1 MCGIAG
7 ILGHRPVNRA
17 ALAAMTESMIHRGP
31 DGFGIWE
38 SDDGKSVLGHRRLA
52 ILDTTDAGAQP
63 MHSGDGLAVITFNGE
78 IYNYVELGNRLK
90 QEGVQLNSQCD
101 TEVLLAAWQRWG
113 KNCLSQLNG
122 MFAFAIL
129 DKRRNILFCAR
140 DRFGEKPF
148 LFHQTD
154 DFFAFASE
162 YKALLPLIGGRAEVD
177 ETRLLRFLTSPRQGL
192 DDARQTVFM
201 GIEQLLPGE
210 MATLDLSSFALSISR
225 YWTIEPDMA
234 NANLSD
240 DAAAEQFRELLTD
253 SVRLR
258 LRSDVPVGSCLSGG
272 LDSGSIVCLS
282 RGLIGEAPDYHVF
295 TGEFP
300 GSATDE
306 SALAASVADHV
317 RATRHTTQPTASG
330 LIDELEDF
338 LWLNELP
345 VGSSSQYAQWCVFRQ
360 AQQENVTV
368 LLDGQGADEI
378 LGGYEQYFEAY
389 LRSLPSGP
397 ARQTE
402 REAIHQRYPLALD
415 DRTTT
420 WKKRIPAAWRRRI
433 ASRTSKGSNT
443 LYGLN
448 GDAAN
453 AVLRKRPSMSM
464 PPLTNA
470 LGRALY
476 EDSFQAHLPTLLRY
490 GDRNS
495 MAHSREVRLPFCDH
509 RIAEFC
515 FSLPPRLLM
524 GDAETKRLLRR
535 AMKGVLPE
543 AIRTRWNK
551 QGFLAPQTS
560 WFQNEL
566 LPLAEETISSR
577 GFAERGYWNVGWWKS
592 CLKRFKSGETAL
604 ASTLWQPVIA
614 EAWRAHF
621 VDRIALAP
629 RHKAL
634 R

>member
-7 ILGHRPVNRA
+7 ILGRRAVNPA
-17 ALAAMTESMIHRGP
+17 AVTAMTESMAHRGP
-31 DGFGIWE
+31 DGSGIWT

-52 ILDTTDAGAQP
+52 ILDTTEAGAQP
-63 MHSGDGLAVITFNGE
+63 MPSGDGMAVITFNGE

-90 QEGVQLNSQCD
+90 QEGVRLNSQCD

-113 KNCLSQLNG
+113 EDCLSQLNG

-129 DKRRNILFCAR
+129 DTRRNILFCAR
-140 DRFGEKPF
+140 DRYGEKPF
-148 LFHQTD
+148 LFHRNN

-162 YKALLPLIGGRAEVD
+162 YKALLPLIEGRAEID
-177 ETRLLRFLTSPRQGL
+177 ETRLLRFLVNPRQAL
-192 DDARQTVFM
+192 DDNRRSVFS
-201 GIEQLLPGE
+201 GIQQLLPGE
-210 MATLDLSSFALSISR
+210 MAILDLSSFSLSISR
-225 YWTIEPDMA
+225 YWNIEPGTSH
-234 NANLSD
+234 ANLTD
-240 DAAAEQFRELLTD
+240 DAAAEQFRDLLTD
-253 SVRLR
+253 SVKLR

-282 RGLIGEAPDYHVF
+282 RALIGDEADYHVF

-306 SALAASVADHV
+306 SALAAGLADHV
-317 RATRHTTQPTASG
+317 RATRHTTQPTATG
-330 LIDELEDF
+330 LIDELENF
-338 LWLNELP
+338 LWFNELP

-360 AQQENVTV
+360 AKQEEVTV

-389 LRSLPSGP
+389 LQSLPPGP
-397 ARQTE
+397 AREAE
-402 REAIHQRYPLALD
+402 REAILKRYPLALD
-415 DRTTT
+415 DRATA
-420 WKKRIPAAWRRRI
+420 WKKKIPVSWRRWI
-433 ASRTSKGSNT
+433 ASRTGKGSNT
-443 LYGLN
+443 LYGL
-448 GDAAN
+448 DAAAAQ
-453 AVLRKRPSMSM
+453 AVMRARPSMSI
-464 PPLTNA
+464 PPLASA

-515 FSLPPRLLM
+515 FSLPPHLLM
-524 GDAETKRLLRR
+524 GNDETKRLLRR
-535 AMKGVLPE
+535 AMKGILPE
-543 AIRTRWNK
+543 NIRTRWNK
-551 QGFLAPQTS
+551 QGFLPPQTA

-566 LPLAEETISSR
+566 LPLAEETFASR
-577 GFAERGYWNVGWWKS
+577 SFAERGYWNLEWWES
-592 CLKRFKSGETAL
+592 CLDRFKSGETAL

-621 VDRIALAP
+621 VDRVALAP

-634 R
+634 L